1 MTSTEK
7 KFPRG
12 EEKFNKWLISE
23 YFKHGSVDEVLKKHN
38 FDVPISYAQYQRVL
52 DKWGIVKA
60 AGPNS
65 KLTETLDFLTKLAYE
80 NIPFDKLYTRMPSS
94 FRTSAA
100 TLYRILSY
108 MKEGVTRRMATALVI
123 TVAGSDKKILV
134 ANDYSRPRLSF
145 GKTYGSI
152 SIPVSFSRL
161 RDPREMAILR
171 VLQQEVFTDFA
182 VENKMPDIIPLRPRP
197 FMFLDIA
204 DVRVEVF
211 HIKLP
216 KKYSKKNTFSSYK
229 LKNYRFINVSSL
241 AKLASKRKLRIGARE
256 ATEGYLKYLE
266 LKKRNLSVNPIYYKS
281 QLNYQLSE
289 LSRYY

>member
-1 MTSTEK
+1 MTSAEK
-7 KFPRG
+7 KFPLG
-12 EEKFNKWLISE
+12 EKKFNKWLVSE
-23 YFKHGSVDEVLKKHN
+23 YFKHGSVDEVLRKHK

-52 DKWGIVKA
+52 DKRGVVKA

-108 MKEGVTRRMATALVI
+108 MKEGVTRRMATALVL
-123 TVAGSDKKILV
+123 TVAGGGKKILV
-134 ANDYSRPRLSF
+134 ANDYSRSKSSF
-145 GKTYGSI
+145 GKPYGSI

-161 RDPREMAILR
+161 RDPREVAILR
-171 VLQQEVFTDFA
+171 VLQQEVFTDLA
-182 VENKMPDIIPLRPRP
+182 VENRIPDIIPLRPRP

-211 HIKLP
+211 HLILP
-216 KKYSKKNTFSSYK
+216 KKLSKTNNFSSYK
-229 LKNYRFINVSSL
+229 LKNYKFIEAASIL
-241 AKLASKRKLRIGARE
+241 KLAEGRKLRIGARE
-256 ATEGYLKYLE
+256 AAEGYLKYLD
-266 LKKRNLSVNPIYYKS
+266 LKKRNLSINPIYYKS
-281 QLNYQLSE
+281 QLNYRLSE
-289 LSRYY
+289 LGGYY

>member
-123 TVAGSDKKILV
+123 TVAGSGKKILV

>member
-7 KFPRG
+7 KFPQG
-12 EEKFNKWLISE
+12 EEEFNKWLVSE
-23 YFKHGSVDEVLKKHN
+23 YFKHGSVDEVLRKHN

-123 TVAGSDKKILV
+123 TAAGSGKKILV

-161 RDPREMAILR
+161 RDPREVAILR
-171 VLQQEVFTDFA
+171 VLQQEVFTDDA
-182 VENKMPDIIPLRPRP
+182 INNKTPDIISLRPRP

-216 KKYSKKNTFSSYK
+216 KKYSKRGSFSSYK
-229 LKNYRFINVSSL
+229 LQNYRFINVSSL
-241 AKLASKRKLRIGARE
+241 AKLASKRKLRIGVRE
-256 ATEGYLKYLE
+256 AAEGYLKYLE

-281 QLNYQLSE
+281 SLNYQLS
-289 LSRYY
+289 SDVRF

>member
-1 MTSTEK
+1 MTK
-7 KFPRG
+7 KAFPVED
-12 EEKFNKWLISE
+12 EEKFNRWLVSE
-23 YFKHGSVDEVLKKHN
+23 YFKYGSVDEMLQKRN

-52 DKWGIVKA
+52 NKWGIVKA

-94 FRTSAA
+94 FKTSAA

-123 TVAGSDKKILV
+123 TAAGSDKKILV

-161 RDPREMAILR
+161 RDPREVAIVR
-171 VLQQEVFTDFA
+171 VLQQEVFTDDA
-182 VENKMPDIIPLRPRP
+182 INKKMPDIISLRPRP

-216 KKYSKKNTFSSYK
+216 NKYSKKGSFSSYK
-229 LKNYRFINVSSL
+229 LQNYRFINVSSL
-241 AKLASKRKLRIGARE
+241 AKLASKRKLRIGVRE
-256 ATEGYLKYLE
+256 AAEGYLKYLE

-281 QLNYQLSE
+281 SLNYQLSGDV
-289 LSRYY
+289 RF